1 MIATLSNA
9 YRSWAFRVTIWLLFA
24 AAAGGLTFLVWGAAQ
39 VKPTLTKQGQT
50 ADNPIIPDPTALLA
64 SKAPNETVELVKP
77 VKFDAIIRDM
87 RNYPAEF
94 KDINFIKANKNKY
107 TVQVMNV
114 GEHDV
119 VADYLLTRGDRNQFN
134 YFRIADGGAKAN
146 QDSKQ
151 DNIDGQ
157 KRYVLTYGLFAS
169 QAEANTASRSVP
181 FDLPPTVKPI
191 VEAISVYEPIMDDYE
206 ISLPVQD
213 LSNAPRAVRLNKTDK
228 ELPAPKAKPKPKTD
242 SKPKTS
248 DSSKSNDKATNQ
260 AQNKPKDSDNT
271 TKPARSIKES
281 ANKQDT
287 LSIQETRAP
296 RSSESRPLPVESSP
310 PPKLPPEPPRER
322 PARSSEGG
330 SSSGNSGNSAGGGS
344 TSGSAGGN

>member
-24 AAAGGLTFLVWGAAQ
+24 AAAGALTFVVWGASQ

-50 ADNPIIPDPTALLA
+50 ADNPIIPDPAALLA

-77 VKFDAIIRDM
+77 VEFDAVIRDM
-87 RNYPAEF
+87 RSYPDEF

-119 VADYLLTRGDRNQFN
+119 VADYLLTRDDRKQFN
-134 YFRIADGGAKAN
+134 YFRITNGNAKSNKENPDA
-146 QDSKQ
+146 
-151 DNIDGQ
+151 Q
-157 KRYVLTYGLFAS
+157 KRYVLTYGLFGS
-169 QAEANTASRSVP
+169 QADAVNASRDIK
-181 FDLPPTVKPI
+181 FDLPPNVKPI
-191 VEAISVYEPIMDDYE
+191 VESISVYEPIMDDYE

-213 LSNAPRAVRLNKTDK
+213 LSNAPRAVRLNKTNK
-228 ELPAPKAKPKPKTD
+228 ELPAPKAKPKPTTD
-242 SKPKTS
+242 NKPKASSSESSNTTS
-248 DSSKSNDKATNQ
+248 DKTQDKP
-260 AQNKPKDSDNT
+260 KPKDSDST
-271 TKPARSIKES
+271 AKPARSIKES
-281 ANKQDT
+281 SNKQDT

-296 RSSESRPLPVESSP
+296 RSESRPLPVESGA

-322 PARSSEGG
+322 PVRSSENSG
-330 SSSGNSGNSAGGGS
+330 SSSNSGNNVGNGS
-344 TSGSAGGN
+344 TSSNSGN